1 MPQLWIARHA
11 NRQDFVDPRWFET
24 ADRPYDP
31 PLSADGWQQARALAR
46 RLADAPIHRIYASPF
61 LRTVQTAA
69 AIAEALGLPIRLE
82 PGLGEWLHPE
92 WMPAAPARLSP
103 VALAAQFPIDLNY
116 VSPATALYPETEADL
131 LTRTAATAQRLAA
144 RPENQLWVGH
154 ERSVFGAICG
164 LVPTVPP
171 FTVPLCSLSHL
182 QSGGDAG
189 DRWQVLT
196 LMDTTHL

>member
-31 PLSADGWQQARALAR
+31 PLAADGWEQARALAQ
-46 RLADAPIHRIYASPF
+46 RLAAAPIQRIYASPF

-69 AIAEALGLPIRLE
+69 AIAAVLGLPIRLE
-82 PGLGEWLHPE
+82 PGLGEWLHPD

-103 VALAAQFPIDLNY
+103 AALAAQFPIDLAY
-116 VSPATALYPETEADL
+116 SSPTHPVYPETEADL
-131 LTRTAATAQRLAA
+131 LSRTRVTAQRLAA
-144 RPENQLWVGH
+144 IPENQLWIGH
-154 ERSVFGAICG
+154 ERSVFGAIFG

-182 QSGGDAG
+182 AQIG

-196 LMDTTHL
+196 LTDTTHL

>member
-31 PLSADGWQQARALAR
+31 PLSADGWQQARALAQ
-46 RLADAPIHRIYASPF
+46 RLAAAPIHRIYASPF

-69 AIAEALGLPIRLE
+69 AIAAVLGVSIRLE
-82 PGLGEWLHPE
+82 PGLGEWLHPD
-92 WMPAAPARLSP
+92 WMPANPARLSAT
-103 VALAAQFPIDLNY
+103 ALAAHFPIDLAY
-116 VSPATALYPETEADL
+116 CSPATAVYPETETDL

-144 RPENQLWVGH
+144 LPENQLWVGH
-154 ERSVFGAICG
+154 ERSVFGAISG

-171 FTVPLCSLSHL
+171 VKVPLCSLSHL
-182 QSGGDAG
+182 QKGSDC
-189 DRWQVLT
+189 WQVLT
-196 LMDTTHL
+196 LTDTTHL